1 MEKVFYQI
9 FEQLP
14 RVGPGDYDSTK
25 KAFNILRQVKALPEN
40 PKILDM
46 GCGTG
51 LHTLDLAE
59 ISGAHITAL
68 DRHREFLNKLVKQ
81 VTEQGLA
88 KQIHCVLG
96 DMGAMDFEPQSF
108 DIIWAEGSIFIL
120 GLEKGLNL
128 WKKFL
133 NPGGMMALTDLFW
146 FKPGAPK
153 EVKTFFEQISPG
165 MMGLAEAKQVI
176 EGCGYR
182 YVDHFQLPDSAWWDD
197 FYGPL
202 EKVLKD
208 SGGKYG
214 DTPETLGTIQSLEKE
229 IYMFRNYSEYYG
241 YFFFILENK

>member
-1 MEKVFYQI
+1 LEKVFYQI

-14 RVGPGDYDSTK
+14 RVGPGNYESTER
-25 KAFNILRQVKALPEN
+25 AFSILRQAKPLQEN
-40 PKILDM
+40 PKILDI

-68 DRHREFLNKLVKQ
+68 DNHREFMDKLVKR

-88 KQIHCVLG
+88 EQIHCVQG

-133 NPGGMMALTDLFW
+133 KPGGMMALTDLFW
-146 FKPGAPK
+146 FKPGAPE

-165 MMGLAEAKQVI
+165 MMGLEEATQVI
-176 EGCGYR
+176 EACGY
-182 YVDHFQLPDSAWWDD
+182 DLTGHFQLPDSAWWKD

-214 DTPETLGTIQSLEKE
+214 NTPEALGIIEHLQKE
-229 IYMFRNYSEYYG
+229 IYMFRKYSEYYG